1 MKTKNK
7 YIASIMLEA
16 AELLKNDSESL
27 NESILMSKDE
37 RTAIKNNKTNMKKA
51 STKQLYKA
59 ALNGNSDAIKAWTNT
74 MKKLISEA
82 SSDYELYH
90 IGQDLEFSQVN
101 ALKKNIPE
109 LQKSISPLIQI
120 IKKKLNISRDMSI
133 INAYEQLTNKSLKN
147 KENKNRKK
155 EATKSAI
162 REAIDLL
169 YDKSMKCN
177 TMDEAAE
184 YINKAERLESLI
196 DE

>member
-1 MKTKNK
+1 MTTKNK

-37 RTAIKNNKTNMKKA
+37 RTSIKNNKTNMKKA

-59 ALNGNSDAIKAWTNT
+59 ALNGNSDAIKAWANT

-90 IGQDLEFSQVN
+90 IGQDLEFSQVS

-155 EATKSAI
+155 EATKAALQ
-162 REAIDLL
+162 EAIDLL
-169 YDKSMKCN
+169 YNKAIECD
-177 TMDEAAE
+177 TLDEATE
-184 YINKAERLESLI
+184 YINKAEQLESLI